1 VTKIRESTKKDRD
14 LNKVDTA
21 SPSLSVLHQFLQV
34 LSSREPIQ
42 IAGYSIQDINN
53 ILSSAKGGPDAM
65 EIGSSFLVKSDIF
78 FPSLLGKKAFRLLSN
93 LKTLDRNDSERYYP
107 LRRWIDLELI
117 AVSHYPTE
125 NKDPLKS
132 GLRGATADSSSTGY
146 FKPFINRPF
155 RTASVNEQ
163 NLQSPSKGAQIPVKS
178 DVLTLGR
185 NIFFPKN
192 IDIYTP
198 KGFAMLTHEITHVQ
212 QYDQDAE
219 LRRGNVSEFRRTL
232 LEKDAL
238 NNEQTVLNYLSQLT
252 RRNRNMLSMNGV
264 STLSSSSPPDRT
276 SPFSPFRS
284 NFRGEFNPQIPSIM
298 TSAQTFTLNNL
309 KNISEDDSDN
319 NQNLS
324 PQNFSRDILSV
335 LSAANSRTGSSSGGT
350 LMPYV
355 ESPENREVPEMTVG
369 TKSSTY
375 STTPAM
381 DLAGSALQPPTSAVP
396 LYAEADRPL
405 TSQPAGDGGPM
416 RSIPA
421 STNATPY
428 DLDVIVNKVYE
439 LFERKI
445 KKERERKG
453 IR

>member
-163 NLQSPSKGAQIPVKS
+163 NLQSPSKGAGITVKS

-198 KGFAMLTHEITHVQ
+198 KGFAMLAHEITHVQ

-219 LRRGNVSEFRRTL
+219 LRRGNVSEFRRAL

-238 NNEQTVLNYLSQLT
+238 NNEQTVLDYLSQLVL
-252 RRNRNMLSMNGV
+252 RNRNMLSMHGI
-264 STLSSSSPPDRT
+264 SSPSPPPLDRIPPI
-276 SPFSPFRS
+276 SPFAS
-284 NFRGEFNPQIPSIM
+284 NLRGEFTPQIPFIM
-298 TSAQTFTLNNL
+298 TSAHTFTLNDL
-309 KNISEDDSDN
+309 KNIIGADSDY

-324 PQNFSRDILSV
+324 PQKFSRDILNV
-335 LSAANSRTGSSSGGT
+335 LSAANSQTGSSSGGT

-355 ESPENREVPEMTVG
+355 ESPENRGFPEMIVG
-369 TKSSTY
+369 TNSPAY
-375 STTPAM
+375 STMPAM
-381 DLAGSALQPPTSAVP
+381 DLAGSALQPASSAVP

-405 TSQPAGDGGPM
+405 TSQPAGDNASAHPTP
-416 RSIPA
+416 SI
-421 STNATPY
+421 TNAMPY